1 MAAHQGRRTI
11 STLNL
16 CGGAAKRALY
26 VDPSG
31 LFSEK
36 CFWAYNA
43 LMFILPSSL
52 STVVFGL
59 IKIALVH
66 CICPDMDVGK
76 FFILVRHC
84 LVACCN
90 FYCNCINHSM

>member
-43 LMFILPSSL
+43 LMFILPSSSAKHCRVWFNKDSSSTLYLPRHGRGEILYFSQTL
-52 STVVFGL
+52 SSGL
-59 IKIALVH
+59 L
-66 CICPDMDVGK
+66 
-76 FFILVRHC
+76 
-84 LVACCN
+84 
-90 FYCNCINHSM
+90 